1 MANVVNSFNL
11 HGPLQVHFVEESSTP
26 WIWDGYKSEYCATE
40 PKLVAKILA
49 HGITEYI
56 MKDVHKA
63 RQLMSAMN
71 VLRNHI

>member
-11 HGPLQVHFVEESSTP
+11 NSDVLHVHFVEESSTP
-26 WIWDGYKSEYCATE
+26 WIWDSSEMVYITN
-40 PKLVAKILA
+40 PKIIIKLLADALVSAVVD
-49 HGITEYI
+49 
-56 MKDVHKA
+56 DVHKA